1 MIEMTPAKE
10 SVFMSTVLEG
20 IEMIRNGRSVEY
32 VRMRM
37 ERDPMVSF
45 SPFSVDEVM
54 EEVIFWAGKPK
65 G

>member
-1 MIEMTPAKE
+1 MIEMTPATE
-10 SVFMSTVLEG
+10 SVFMTTVAEG

-32 VRMRM
+32 VRMHM
-37 ERDPMVSF
+37 ERDPMVSY

-54 EEVIFWAGKPK
+54 EEVTFWAGKPK